1 MIGLDLHLNLNNEK
15 IGMLI
20 REFLDVSHR
29 IFIIKMRCLLY
40 VIVCTWII
48 SCSWTFPVEFMDSI
62 RPHFYKGLK
71 NQFPCFLCI

>member
-1 MIGLDLHLNLNNEK
+1 MIGLDFHLNLNNED
-15 IGMLI
+15 IGMVI
-20 REFLDVSHR
+20 REFLDVSYI

-48 SCSWTFPVEFMDSI
+48 SYYIFPVEFMYFI

-71 NQFPCFLCI
+71 NPLTCFLCS